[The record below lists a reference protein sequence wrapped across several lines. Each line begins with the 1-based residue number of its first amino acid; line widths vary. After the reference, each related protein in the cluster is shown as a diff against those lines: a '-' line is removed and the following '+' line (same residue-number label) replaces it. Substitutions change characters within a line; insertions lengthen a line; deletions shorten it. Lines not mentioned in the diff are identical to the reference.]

1 MEQTKYDNLKSVL
14 KICGINIMAT
24 LEEHLNTLSLKQIKN
39 LVREHNLHSKIML
52 GQPKDA
58 LIAALL
64 RHFEELVDDDMVS
77 SIYKIKVPKETD
89 IVPKKGRARVV
100 NPNLQKPAI
109 TQQEINPG
117 EAVIRQIMEPKRK
130 TGTLVN
136 NDTKA
141 NLQEAVRIPEEKV
154 LTEYEKKDDIYK
166 VIDKYLDDY
175 KKAYLEP
182 HQQIDIISEL
192 QKKVAAYE
200 KANDTIV
207 KRRIFKEDGSIPL
220 DYLWFVKKTS
230 PVSKKSEPVKI
241 PEERVAVVE
250 PEPEPEDEPGDEP
263 VEEESVTDNY
273 PPEPYTLPNGDKGI
287 ITRKRYPPEAKPFP
301 KEKQKTA
308 TYKNKE
314 WKIGD
319 FVYVVRG
326 NDKNKRGKIVKFE
339 GDKAIINKV
348 DYHYARWNMID
359 GQYEY
364 GRKIYYYIDPSIPG
378 TRFSAGLGNIV
389 KMPYEYDADSGR

>member
-1 MEQTKYDNLKSVL
+1 
-14 KICGINIMAT
+14 MAT
-24 LEEHLNTLSLKQIKN
+24 LEEHLNRLSVKQIKN
-39 LVREHNLHSKIML
+39 IVREHNLHTKIRL
-52 GQPKDA
+52 GQPKET
-58 LIAALL
+58 LIAQLL
-64 RHFEELVDDDMVS
+64 EHFEELVDGDMIS
-77 SIYKIKVPKETD
+77 SIYKIKVPTETD
-89 IVPKKGRARVV
+89 IVQKKGRARAV

-117 EAVIRQIMEPKRK
+117 EAVLRQMIQPKRK
-130 TGTLVN
+130 TGTLISN
-136 NDTKA
+136 NDKA

-154 LTEYEKKDDIYK
+154 AE
-166 VIDKYLDDY
+166 
-175 KKAYLEP
+175 
-182 HQQIDIISEL
+182 
-192 QKKVAAYE
+192 
-200 KANDTIV
+200 
-207 KRRIFKEDGSIPL
+207 
-220 DYLWFVKKTS
+220 
-230 PVSKKSEPVKI
+230 
-241 PEERVAVVE
+241 VE
-250 PEPEPEDEPGDEP
+250 HEPEDVP
-263 VEEESVTDNY
+263 VEEENDPDNY
-273 PPEPYTLPNGDKGI
+273 PPEPYTMENGEIGI

-348 DYHYARWNMID
+348 DYHYARWDMVD
-359 GQYEY
+359 GQYES